1 MDDWWKMSET
11 QRIYGENDVDHR
23 KVWTSHVLLAAAHRC
38 SLRRLKGVPNHAEIN
53 PKAGASGSKRRL
65 LLLQIGEES
74 LSEEICARI
83 KTKSEWHAKCRSTL
97 FGGIFHH
104 MECKTSAGACS
115 KVRHG
120 ERKSGSE
127 NEIGLVFGKERSH
140 SNLQGERSSTDAAIL
155 IPDWIARRWVHFGS
169 TH

>member
-11 QRIYGENDVDHR
+11 QRIYRENDVDHR

-97 FGGIFHH
+97 FGEFSITWNA
-104 MECKTSAGACS
+104 KLP
-115 KVRHG
+115 
-120 ERKSGSE
+120 
-127 NEIGLVFGKERSH
+127 LVHAQKLDVGKERVDLRMKLDWYSEKR
-140 SNLQGERSSTDAAIL
+140 GL
-155 IPDWIARRWVHFGS
+155 IQTCKGKGARLTQPS
-169 TH
+169 